1 MNLITQRLRSFLLYQ
16 CILGAV
22 LDDSDFLP
30 KHTLALTEFDQKQS
44 IGSGGIEIGN
54 SSNTD
59 DGNDEIGIRC
69 WIPSPISLLKLLSLC
84 PRLKTIRLLTEERQL
99 AVFAEALS
107 DMEEDFMI
115 EEVEVYFVFLFMH
128 LFASNLIFVEILDG
142 LLTNFHNF

>member
-1 MNLITQRLRSFLLYQ
+1 MKIGNTQRLRSLLHYQ
-16 CILGAV
+16 FILGAV

-44 IGSGGIEIGN
+44 IGSGGIEMGN

-59 DGNDEIGIRC
+59 DANDEIGIRC

-128 LFASNLIFVEILDG
+128 LSASNFC
-142 LLTNFHNF
+142 

>member
-1 MNLITQRLRSFLLYQ
+1 MNVKIGNTQRLRSLLHYQ
-16 CILGAV
+16 FILGAV

-30 KHTLALTEFDQKQS
+30 KNTLALTEFDQKQS
-44 IGSGGIEIGN
+44 MGRDGIEIGN
-54 SSNTD
+54 GSNTD
-59 DGNDEIGIRC
+59 GDDEMGIRC

-107 DMEEDFMI
+107 DMEEDFII

-128 LFASNLIFVEILDG
+128 LSVSNLVKF
-142 LLTNFHNF
+142 